1 MLLWLKNRTICL
13 SLGVVTHA
21 VDYCSLKTTASAA
34 VSQNYGRISVHLVQI
49 KISRGL
55 LFNCAVLIVV
65 QEEFQRC
72 SKRNEVLTSRV
83 CTLKTAIIKSL
94 VWCYLSISLPKQWL
108 LYTNIESLTFLTVIP
123 QHFSW
128 LYFTRS
134 DFLMGNQRKPFRRF
148 MFSVPILNS
157 CPLHWKGENEA

>member
-1 MLLWLKNRTICL
+1 MTSPCETILPQHMLLWFKNRTICL

-55 LFNCAVLIVV
+55 LFNCAVLTVV

-94 VWCYLSISLPKQWL
+94 VWCYLSISLPK
-108 LYTNIESLTFLTVIP
+108 
-123 QHFSW
+123 
-128 LYFTRS
+128 
-134 DFLMGNQRKPFRRF
+134 
-148 MFSVPILNS
+148 
-157 CPLHWKGENEA
+157 HWKFNLSYCYPTAFFMAVFYKKRFPYGKPEKTIQKIYVFCCTYSE